1 MEHRTPA
8 SEWIYLGT
16 LSLALLF
23 LTKNGHRPE
32 QSEGNSPAPRPV
44 KKERQHSAAVLG
56 GTRDRLSPARGCRM
70 MRHGI
75 EARQGR
81 NRLLAGSIHQS
92 PAPKGTPRQKKKQIG
107 DDLTVASANLD
118 STIKRSKNEKS
129 IAFTDR
135 TDRRTARSHRG
146 AAAGASET
154 VSRKGGAHGWMRFDD
169 INRARKSR
177 RGLFLLCAE

>member
-1 MEHRTPA
+1 
-8 SEWIYLGT
+8 
-16 LSLALLF
+16 
-23 LTKNGHRPE
+23 
-32 QSEGNSPAPRPV
+32 
-44 KKERQHSAAVLG
+44 
-56 GTRDRLSPARGCRM
+56 

-81 NRLLAGSIHQS
+81 NRLLAGSIHES

-135 TDRRTARSHRG
+135 TDRRTARD
-146 AAAGASET
+146 
-154 VSRKGGAHGWMRFDD
+154 VSC
-169 INRARKSR
+169 SPR
-177 RGLFLLCAE
+177 RCCWSVGNCES